1 MGFDF
6 SSENLSS
13 QIPILSDKVYVS
25 DFCVSN
31 MDSHVIVSLV
41 LSLNVLAVPEPRKRL
56 REGRRPEAGHGRV
69 SRWWPGL
76 RSEETAGGLK

>member
-41 LSLNVLAVPEPRKRL
+41 LSLNVLGVCEPGRGDVGVL
-56 REGRRPEAGHGRV
+56 MSGGQVGSEGA
-69 SRWWPGL
+69 
-76 RSEETAGGLK
+76 

>member
-6 SSENLSS
+6 SSENLSR

-41 LSLNVLAVPEPRKRL
+41 LSLNVQWLTNPR
-56 REGRRPEAGHGRV
+56 
-69 SRWWPGL
+69 
-76 RSEETAGGLK
+76 